1 MLVRIV
7 EFHIKCERCS
17 AVMDLSTVVSKPDGA
32 IARQTLNE
40 LLVDYGW
47 LPTAEGTYCR
57 QHAAPAREN
66 RPPQP

>member
-1 MLVRIV
+1 
-7 EFHIKCERCS
+7 
-17 AVMDLSTVVSKPDGA
+17 MDLSTVVSKPDGA